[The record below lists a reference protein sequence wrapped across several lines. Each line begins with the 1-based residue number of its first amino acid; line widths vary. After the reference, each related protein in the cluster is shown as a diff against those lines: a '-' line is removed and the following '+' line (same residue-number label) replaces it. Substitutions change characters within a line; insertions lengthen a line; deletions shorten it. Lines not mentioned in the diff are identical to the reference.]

1 MAITYDAPG
10 VGYGGYPDFETPMAL
25 YWTRWKYPLQQ
36 YGNFT
41 AIVFGRTYAQQQAY
55 WTAEALDTED
65 PYESGFYLYEESTPE
80 YSQTGGMFQWIRWN
94 ATIPSAFDTY
104 TFGAVTFPGY
114 YSEWDADAPVSPATS
129 VYRPPLTK
137 VVRIRERHEYVMSTT
152 PWTTFTVIP
161 AQLIQTATMAYVNY
175 VDDNTITN
183 AGALSPSSGTPPT
196 LTYAE
201 YKTKVDGTATDTEF
215 VCKEA
220 EVKRAYGSG
229 NIWEMITYY
238 AEAE

>member
-10 VGYGGYPDFETPMAL
+10 VGYPGYPDFETPMAL

-94 ATIPSAFDTY
+94 ATIPSAFNTY

-114 YSEWDADAPVSPATS
+114 YSEWDADAPRICNVYNS
-129 VYRPPLTK
+129 VDNIHGDPG
-137 VVRIRERHEYVMSTT
+137 TT
-152 PWTTFTVIP
+152 
-161 AQLIQTATMAYVNY
+161 NSNG
-175 VDDNTITN
+175 DNGICE
-183 AGALSPSSGTPPT
+183 L
-196 LTYAE
+196 
-201 YKTKVDGTATDTEF
+201 
-215 VCKEA
+215 C
-220 EVKRAYGSG
+220 R
-229 NIWEMITYY
+229 
-238 AEAE
+238 

>member
-1 MAITYDAPG
+1 
-10 VGYGGYPDFETPMAL
+10 
-25 YWTRWKYPLQQ
+25 
-36 YGNFT
+36 
-41 AIVFGRTYAQQQAY
+41 
-55 WTAEALDTED
+55 
-65 PYESGFYLYEESTPE
+65 
-80 YSQTGGMFQWIRWN
+80 
-94 ATIPSAFDTY
+94 
-104 TFGAVTFPGY
+104 
-114 YSEWDADAPVSPATS
+114 
-129 VYRPPLTK
+129 
-137 VVRIRERHEYVMSTT
+137 
-152 PWTTFTVIP
+152 
-161 AQLIQTATMAYVNY
+161 MAYVNY

-201 YKTKVDGTATDTEF
+201 YKSKVDGTATDTEF